1 MLTEEK
7 MKKKI
12 GKLIWGFS
20 EYWDIDLGEF
30 APIVFGWMI
39 GSKGYKITD
48 RRGENESEKN

>member
-1 MLTEEK
+1 

-30 APIVFGWMI
+30 TPIVFGWMI

-48 RRGENESEKN
+48 GKVKNGSEKK